1 MSFPKGRARPDGAG
15 RKKGTPNHFTQS
27 LYEKCAEAGVDPFMV
42 FIDMIRDPSI
52 DPHLKLKAATEAAKY
67 LYPTR
72 KAVEV
77 STAAPQLIDVTNQL
91 NDKSDEELKQLIAAE
106 LDKKSET

>member
-1 MSFPKGRARPDGAG
+1 MANGFKSGG
-15 RKKGTPNHFTQS
+15 RKSGTPNKYTQS
-27 LYEKCAEAGVDPFMV
+27 LYDKCAEAGVDPFMV
-42 FIDMIRDPSI
+42 FIDMIKDPSI

-77 STAAPQLIDVTNQL
+77 STAAPQLIEVTNQL
-91 NDKSDEELKQLIAAE
+91 TNKTDEELKQLISAE